1 MQLSYTEIMNLIR
14 KEQVKHQDA
23 LKSDSIQVNKSY
35 SRNAFFA
42 MRDFEKAVRKH
53 FGEKYP

>member
-1 MQLSYTEIMNLIR
+1 MNLIR